1 MLEII
6 FNNRIFQ
13 HSLLKVLRFPCILKP
28 QYYIPWEISHLFA
41 IFIRQVSWT
50 SFLSQSAA
58 WEKSGK
64 WCISPSLHVRSWFR
78 WTPRCSRRGWWS
90 RSGRRPWCKSRWPA
104 MLSQTLGRWWECWS
118 RISHS
123 NHHQCQKAEK
133 KTQNMFEN
141 YHYRNL
147 PSFLFI
153 SISISWNSF
162 NNKMENMKNYDWNH
176 NSLDR
181 EIIRTK
187 ISCLDNTQKQAWN
200 LH

>member
-1 MLEII
+1 MCKMLKII

-13 HSLLKVLRFPCILKP
+13 HSLLKVLCFPCIFKP

-133 KTQNMFEN
+133 KPPEHVWKLSLPESSFPFVYFNQYFLKFIPLQNGKYEK
-141 YHYRNL
+141 L
-147 PSFLFI
+147 WLKS
-153 SISISWNSF
+153 
-162 NNKMENMKNYDWNH
+162 
-176 NSLDR
+176 
-181 EIIRTK
+181 
-187 ISCLDNTQKQAWN
+187 
-200 LH
+200 